1 MSVMEIVHYGDP
13 ILRKKC
19 NPVKN
24 FSRLDSL
31 LNDIFETMYEA
42 DGIGL
47 AANQVGLDMNL
58 FVIDVTHTEEAEKP
72 YVFINGEII
81 TKIGE
86 KMLYQEGCL
95 SIPGIAVEIS
105 RPEKIILKYQTQDE
119 NWHEEEFDGLL
130 SRAIQHEID
139 HLNGI
144 FIVDYL
150 SKVEKMKYTDEL
162 NALVENTQKNHI
174 EKSNHKGFVL

>member
-1 MSVMEIVHYGDP
+1 MAVMEIVHYGDP

-24 FSRLDSL
+24 FSRLDGL
-31 LNDIFETMYEA
+31 LNDIFDTMYEA
-42 DGIGL
+42 EGIGL

-58 FVIDVTHTEEAEKP
+58 FVVDITHTEEAEKP

-86 KMLYQEGCL
+86 KMSYQEGCL
-95 SIPGIAVEIS
+95 SIPGIALEIS

-119 NWHEEEFDGLL
+119 NWHEEEFVGLL

-144 FIVDYL
+144 FIVDHL
-150 SKVEKMKYTDEL
+150 SKVEKMKYKDEL
-162 NALVENTQKNHI
+162 NALVENTQKNRI
-174 EKSNHKGFVL
+174 AKSNHKGFVL